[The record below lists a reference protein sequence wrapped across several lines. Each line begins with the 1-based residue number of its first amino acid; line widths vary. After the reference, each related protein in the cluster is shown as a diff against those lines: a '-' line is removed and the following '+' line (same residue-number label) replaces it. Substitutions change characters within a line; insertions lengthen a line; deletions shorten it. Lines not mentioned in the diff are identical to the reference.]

1 MRNLFTS
8 RHASQAVR
16 VLPLLLGL
24 SLVSLPTG
32 AGASEGGELKHVDWS
47 FKAPF
52 GMFDRAQLKR
62 GFQVYK
68 EVCAA
73 CHSVKY
79 VTYRNLGEDGG
90 PEFSEAEVKAI
101 AAGANVTDGPNA
113 DGEMFE
119 RPAEPK
125 DKIIK
130 PFPNDNAARAAN
142 NGALPPDLS
151 LMSKARKNGPDYV
164 YSLLTG
170 YGEPPADVTMADGMN
185 YNAYFPGH
193 QIAMPAPLSD
203 DQVTYEDG
211 TAASVDQMARDV
223 TAFLAWTAEPKLEDR
238 HRLGFKAM
246 IFLAVLAGLL
256 FASYRRVWKD
266 RH

>member
-1 MRNLFTS
+1 MRIDMKNKL
-8 RHASQAVR
+8 R
-16 VLPLLLGL
+16 PLLAASVLAL
-24 SLVSLPTG
+24 LPWSG
-32 AGASEGGELKHVDWS
+32 ANAAGGGEPLKQVDWS
-47 FKAPF
+47 FNGPL

-79 VTYRNLGEDGG
+79 IHYRNLGEDGG
-90 PEFSEAEVKAI
+90 PEFTEAAVKAI
-101 AAGANVTDGPNA
+101 AAEYKTMDGPNA

-125 DKIIK
+125 DRFAA

-151 LMSKARKNGPDYV
+151 LMTKARKNGPNYV
-164 YSLLTG
+164 YSLLSG
-170 YGEPPADVTMADGMN
+170 YVDPPAEVVMADGMN
-185 YNAYFPGH
+185 YNPYFPGH
-193 QIAMPAPLSD
+193 QIAMPNPLSD

-211 TAASVDQMARDV
+211 TPATVDQMSKDV
-223 TAFLAWTAEPKLEDR
+223 TAFLTWTAEPKLEHR
-238 HRLGFKAM
+238 HRLGFKVM
-246 IFLAVLAGLL
+246 IFLTIFAVLLY
-256 FASYRRVWKD
+256 FTYKRVWKD
-266 RH
+266 QH